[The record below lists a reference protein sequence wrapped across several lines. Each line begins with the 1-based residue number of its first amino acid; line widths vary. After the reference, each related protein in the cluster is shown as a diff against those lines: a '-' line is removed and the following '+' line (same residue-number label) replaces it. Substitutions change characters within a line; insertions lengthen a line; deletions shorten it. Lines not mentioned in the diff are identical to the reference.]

1 MDTCGKCGSG
11 GLGSLGLAALCQ
23 IPWQQIGDAADGV
36 LGDAGE
42 HGSEI
47 VLRVDSV
54 ELGRTD
60 ERVDGSGALAAGVGS
75 GEKIVLAAQGDS
87 PDILPMSVR
96 N

>member
-23 IPWQQIGDAADGV
+23 IPWQQI
-36 LGDAGE
+36 GDAGE

-87 PDILPMSVR
+87 PDILPMSVM